1 MSIKDSTFKKIN
13 WAYIILSVILG
24 LVLVY
29 GIVNTM
35 VSLKYENE
43 KELID
48 LHTNPA
54 SDYIKII
61 NQGDGDSDTFS
72 LIAGYGVFV
81 ERRTGFGI
89 FAAFPVRQ
97 GDFPESDRE

>member
-1 MSIKDSTFKKIN
+1 MSIKVSTFKKIN

-54 SDYIKII
+54 SDYIKITLSVLYQFLAYVLFNI
-61 NQGDGDSDTFS
+61 
-72 LIAGYGVFV
+72 LYLFV
-81 ERRTGFGI
+81 MGRMKLKKT
-89 FAAFPVRQ
+89 Q
-97 GDFPESDRE
+97 

>member
-1 MSIKDSTFKKIN
+1 MPIKDSIFKIAN
-13 WAYIILSVILG
+13 WTYIILSVILG

-48 LHTNPA
+48 LDTNPA
-54 SDYIKII
+54 SDYIKITLSVLYQFLAYVLFNI
-61 NQGDGDSDTFS
+61 
-72 LIAGYGVFV
+72 LYLFV
-81 ERRTGFGI
+81 MGRMKLKKT
-89 FAAFPVRQ
+89 Q
-97 GDFPESDRE
+97 

>member
-24 LVLVY
+24 LVLVF

-54 SDYIKII
+54 SDYIKITLSVLYQFLAYVLFNI
-61 NQGDGDSDTFS
+61 
-72 LIAGYGVFV
+72 LYLFV
-81 ERRTGFGI
+81 MGRMKLKKT
-89 FAAFPVRQ
+89 Q
-97 GDFPESDRE
+97 

>member
-54 SDYIKII
+54 SDYIKITLSVLYQFLAYVLFNI
-61 NQGDGDSDTFS
+61 MY
-72 LIAGYGVFV
+72 LFV
-81 ERRTGFGI
+81 MGRMKLKKT
-89 FAAFPVRQ
+89 Q
-97 GDFPESDRE
+97 

>member
-24 LVLVY
+24 LVLIY

-35 VSLKYENE
+35 VSLKYEHK

-54 SDYIKII
+54 SDYIKITLSVLYQFLAYVLFNI
-61 NQGDGDSDTFS
+61 MYLLVMGRMKLKKTQ
-72 LIAGYGVFV
+72 
-81 ERRTGFGI
+81 
-89 FAAFPVRQ
+89 
-97 GDFPESDRE
+97 

>member
-13 WAYIILSVILG
+13 WTYIILSVILG

-48 LHTNPA
+48 LHTNPT
-54 SDYIKII
+54 SDYIKITLSVLYQFLAYVLFNI
-61 NQGDGDSDTFS
+61 
-72 LIAGYGVFV
+72 LYLFV
-81 ERRTGFGI
+81 MGRMKLKKT
-89 FAAFPVRQ
+89 Q
-97 GDFPESDRE
+97 

>member
-1 MSIKDSTFKKIN
+1 MSIKDSSFKKIN
-13 WAYIILSVILG
+13 WAYIILSAILG

-35 VSLKYENE
+35 VSLKYEHE

-54 SDYIKII
+54 SDNIKITLSVLYQFLAYVLFNI
-61 NQGDGDSDTFS
+61 LYLLVMGRMKLKKTQ
-72 LIAGYGVFV
+72 
-81 ERRTGFGI
+81 
-89 FAAFPVRQ
+89 
-97 GDFPESDRE
+97 

>member
-13 WAYIILSVILG
+13 WTYIILSVILG

-54 SDYIKII
+54 SDYIKITLSVLYQFLAYVLFNI
-61 NQGDGDSDTFS
+61 
-72 LIAGYGVFV
+72 LYLFV
-81 ERRTGFGI
+81 MGRMKLKKT
-89 FAAFPVRQ
+89 Q
-97 GDFPESDRE
+97 

>member
-24 LVLVY
+24 LVLIY
-29 GIVNTM
+29 GIINTM

-54 SDYIKII
+54 SDYIKITLSVLYQFLAYVLFNI
-61 NQGDGDSDTFS
+61 
-72 LIAGYGVFV
+72 LYLFV
-81 ERRTGFGI
+81 MGRMKLKKT
-89 FAAFPVRQ
+89 Q
-97 GDFPESDRE
+97 

>member
-54 SDYIKII
+54 SDYIKITLSVLYQFLAYVLFNI
-61 NQGDGDSDTFS
+61 
-72 LIAGYGVFV
+72 LYLFV
-81 ERRTGFGI
+81 MGRLKLKKT
-89 FAAFPVRQ
+89 Q
-97 GDFPESDRE
+97 

>member
-1 MSIKDSTFKKIN
+1 MSIKDSTFKIIN
-13 WAYIILSVILG
+13 WTYIILSVILG

-54 SDYIKII
+54 SDYIKITLSVLYQFLAYVLFNI
-61 NQGDGDSDTFS
+61 
-72 LIAGYGVFV
+72 LYLFV
-81 ERRTGFGI
+81 MGRMKLKKT
-89 FAAFPVRQ
+89 Q
-97 GDFPESDRE
+97 

>member
-1 MSIKDSTFKKIN
+1 MSIKDSTFKKNN

-54 SDYIKII
+54 SDYIKITLSVLYQFLAYVLFNI
-61 NQGDGDSDTFS
+61 
-72 LIAGYGVFV
+72 LYLFV
-81 ERRTGFGI
+81 MGRMKLKKT
-89 FAAFPVRQ
+89 Q
-97 GDFPESDRE
+97 

>member
-35 VSLKYENE
+35 VSLQYENE

-54 SDYIKII
+54 SDYIKITLSVLYQFLAYVLFNI
-61 NQGDGDSDTFS
+61 
-72 LIAGYGVFV
+72 LYLFV
-81 ERRTGFGI
+81 MGRMKLKKT
-89 FAAFPVRQ
+89 Q
-97 GDFPESDRE
+97 

>member
-1 MSIKDSTFKKIN
+1 MPIKDSTFKKIN

-54 SDYIKII
+54 SDYIKITLSVLYQFLAYVLFNI
-61 NQGDGDSDTFS
+61 LYLFIMGRMKLKRKQ
-72 LIAGYGVFV
+72 
-81 ERRTGFGI
+81 
-89 FAAFPVRQ
+89 
-97 GDFPESDRE
+97 

>member
-13 WAYIILSVILG
+13 WTYIILSAILG
-24 LVLVY
+24 LVLIY

-54 SDYIKII
+54 SDYIKITLSVLYQFLAYVLFNI
-61 NQGDGDSDTFS
+61 
-72 LIAGYGVFV
+72 LYLFV
-81 ERRTGFGI
+81 MGRLKLKKT
-89 FAAFPVRQ
+89 Q
-97 GDFPESDRE
+97 

>member
-54 SDYIKII
+54 SDYIKITLSVLYQFLAYVLFNI
-61 NQGDGDSDTFS
+61 LYLFLMGRMKLKKTQ
-72 LIAGYGVFV
+72 
-81 ERRTGFGI
+81 
-89 FAAFPVRQ
+89 
-97 GDFPESDRE
+97 

>member
-1 MSIKDSTFKKIN
+1 MIMPVKDSIFKIAN
-13 WAYIILSVILG
+13 WTYIILSAILGLG

-35 VSLKYENE
+35 VSLKYEHE

-54 SDYIKII
+54 SDYIKIRL
-61 NQGDGDSDTFS
+61 S
-72 LIAGYGVFV
+72 V
-81 ERRTGFGI
+81 
-89 FAAFPVRQ
+89 
-97 GDFPESDRE
+97 

>member
-54 SDYIKII
+54 SDYIKITLSVLYQFLAYVLFNI
-61 NQGDGDSDTFS
+61 LYLFIMGRMKLKRKQ
-72 LIAGYGVFV
+72 
-81 ERRTGFGI
+81 
-89 FAAFPVRQ
+89 
-97 GDFPESDRE
+97 

>member
-1 MSIKDSTFKKIN
+1 MKHNIVLIVKLRVNLIKPN
-13 WAYIILSVILG
+13 
-24 LVLVY
+24 
-29 GIVNTM
+29 
-35 VSLKYENE
+35 ENQ
-43 KELID
+43 L
-48 LHTNPA
+48 
-54 SDYIKII
+54 II

-97 GDFPESDRE
+97 GDFPESDREKSSLF

>member
-1 MSIKDSTFKKIN
+1 MSIKDNTIKKIN

-54 SDYIKII
+54 SDYIKITLSVLYQFLAYVLFNI
-61 NQGDGDSDTFS
+61 
-72 LIAGYGVFV
+72 LYLFV
-81 ERRTGFGI
+81 MGRMKLKKT
-89 FAAFPVRQ
+89 Q
-97 GDFPESDRE
+97 

>member
-13 WAYIILSVILG
+13 WTYIILSAILG

-54 SDYIKII
+54 SDYIKITLSVLYQFLAYVLFNI
-61 NQGDGDSDTFS
+61 
-72 LIAGYGVFV
+72 LYLFV
-81 ERRTGFGI
+81 MGRMKLKKT
-89 FAAFPVRQ
+89 Q
-97 GDFPESDRE
+97 

>member
-1 MSIKDSTFKKIN
+1 MSIKDSTFKKNN

-54 SDYIKII
+54 SDYIKI
-61 NQGDGDSDTFS
+61 TFS
-72 LIAGYGVFV
+72 VLYQFLAYVLFNILYLFV
-81 ERRTGFGI
+81 MGRMKLKKT
-89 FAAFPVRQ
+89 Q
-97 GDFPESDRE
+97 

>member
-13 WAYIILSVILG
+13 WAYIILSAILG

-43 KELID
+43 KELMD

-54 SDYIKII
+54 SDYIKITLSVLYQFLAYVLFNI
-61 NQGDGDSDTFS
+61 
-72 LIAGYGVFV
+72 LYLFV
-81 ERRTGFGI
+81 MGRMKLKKT
-89 FAAFPVRQ
+89 Q
-97 GDFPESDRE
+97 

>member
-1 MSIKDSTFKKIN
+1 MSIKDSTFKIIN
-13 WAYIILSVILG
+13 WSYIIISAILG

-35 VSLKYENE
+35 VSLKYEHE

-54 SDYIKII
+54 SDYIII
-61 NQGDGDSDTFS
+61 TLDV
-72 LIAGYGVFV
+72 LY
-81 ERRTGFGI
+81 I
-89 FAAFPVRQ
+89 FLAYVLFNILYLLVMGRMKLKKTQ
-97 GDFPESDRE
+97 

>member
-35 VSLKYENE
+35 VSLKYEHE

-48 LHTNPA
+48 LHTNLA
-54 SDYIKII
+54 SDYIKITLSVLYQFLAYVLFNI
-61 NQGDGDSDTFS
+61 LYLFIMGRMKLKRKQ
-72 LIAGYGVFV
+72 
-81 ERRTGFGI
+81 
-89 FAAFPVRQ
+89 
-97 GDFPESDRE
+97 

>member
-1 MSIKDSTFKKIN
+1 MIMPIKDSTFKKIN

-35 VSLKYENE
+35 VSLKYEHE

-54 SDYIKII
+54 SDYIKITLSVLYQFLAYVLFNI
-61 NQGDGDSDTFS
+61 
-72 LIAGYGVFV
+72 LYLFV
-81 ERRTGFGI
+81 MGRMKLKRK
-89 FAAFPVRQ
+89 Q
-97 GDFPESDRE
+97 

>member
-54 SDYIKII
+54 SDYIKITLSVLYQFLAYVLFNI
-61 NQGDGDSDTFS
+61 
-72 LIAGYGVFV
+72 LYLFV
-81 ERRTGFGI
+81 MGRMKLKK
-89 FAAFPVRQ
+89 VQ
-97 GDFPESDRE
+97 

>member
-13 WAYIILSVILG
+13 WACIILSVILG

-54 SDYIKII
+54 SDYIKITLSVLYQFLAYVLFNI
-61 NQGDGDSDTFS
+61 
-72 LIAGYGVFV
+72 LYLFV
-81 ERRTGFGI
+81 MGRMKLKKT
-89 FAAFPVRQ
+89 Q
-97 GDFPESDRE
+97 

>member
-54 SDYIKII
+54 SDYIKITLSVLYQFLAYVLFNI
-61 NQGDGDSDTFS
+61 
-72 LIAGYGVFV
+72 LYLFV
-81 ERRTGFGI
+81 MGRIKLKKT
-89 FAAFPVRQ
+89 Q
-97 GDFPESDRE
+97 